1 MTNSIS
7 IPSGILES
15 GGDNR
20 SSQQISQQEAQS
32 QAEELLS
39 SFTTQPNNQ
48 KLKVDFQTFVQ
59 GALGNNLNNGQEFI
73 RAKEYDID
81 GIEGLSAWE
90 YELFLQTLEQELGR
104 ILALGDYDEYSGIRE
119 ETGEIV
125 DGAWNLSGIFE
136 KFNIDINNAGDSI
149 SDILAEELGG
159 LSPEKKEQLLSA
171 APGMDKDFGL
181 GILIAISEEAP
192 QMAVDI
198 LNFVSDVP
206 NAVASMPRY
215 LALRMQGLWMN
226 DTEYEMRME
235 AMGQQSPIL
244 GLVNLVASEQGWGQV
259 SGILKNLASS
269 DGYTARG
276 IVQSISALV
285 GMAAGGAGAMK
296 LATGAGR
303 ASKVARVVERVDK
316 TVNLT
321 EHLAIGAVGKVA
333 TKVASPS
340 NKIAQTSP
348 SGSVADGADNPVVEA
363 PAADTVQPET
373 TLLRT
378 EREVKQG
385 SSNPSPETT
394 TPKALDLDT
403 ATKDD
408 LAVELRT
415 AFRLIPQEGNQRY
428 QLVLQ
433 AINSRGGEVS
443 LNNQITWK
451 EEPEAPAAEASPT
464 TSSETPASESV
475 SSNRTDQPSAEGES
489 SNSSPETT
497 TPKALDLDTA
507 TKDDLAVELRTAF
520 RLIPQEGNQRY
531 QAVLQEIESRG
542 GEVSSN
548 NQITWKEEP
557 EAPSAEATTASR
569 SESQAEA
576 QPSEVT
582 PKQAVEPSESAPS
595 STAREAEIPHQ
606 ADTSID
612 PEILRIEGDPRSADN
627 IVDSFVA
634 QFGPPTANRYV
645 QISVLRR
652 YLRDSGTEFSAENW
666 PPLQQRISQTL
677 NQWFDSM
684 NDRIVEPA
692 ADMSLKGDLDI
703 IRSNHEQMLK
713 DPQTFIQPNSNKWI
727 ALKQQTADWRE
738 LMRESNFKSNL
749 FNGSIERLEE
759 LSPANNAR
767 EALKQLDEMRGILS
781 FPSFQK
787 QPHLTPQKF
796 SMIGERLEL
805 VKTNLLSRVDAQK
818 EFILNRELLGSP
830 VPQATD
836 ILKYFSQIKGRITN
850 NSKMPDF
857 SAEKLDR
864 LQSIDDQLTK
874 LENPPATPESML
886 LSSLEKIPFGLE
898 NVTAVAQKWADFK
911 GIAPKQKA
919 LKFAEFLTKALTVKL
934 ATTTAQVMKSP
945 SEASRW
951 TVALVTAQRA
961 YLRWEEETQ
970 AGDIA
975 RMRIAQNKIDALGL
989 DYQAE
994 EILQKIASL
1003 NLTELEGWK
1012 NSYTP
1017 GDWLSKNSSNQE
1029 GINYQIMEQCDYTAS
1044 EDRNDL
1050 IKFGQALQITI
1061 KHTEMQWELGDTG
1074 KIPDGKIGP
1083 KTLTSLI
1090 DHLSP

>member
-7 IPSGILES
+7 VPSGILES

-20 SSQQISQQEAQS
+20 SSQQISQPEAQS

-39 SFTTQPNNQ
+39 SFSSQEPSLQ
-48 KLKVDFQTFVQ
+48 ADFQTFVE
-59 GALGNNLNNGQEFI
+59 GALGSKLADGQDFI
-73 RAKEYDID
+73 NAEKYDID
-81 GIEGLSAWE
+81 DIGGLSAWE

-104 ILALGDYDEYSGIRE
+104 ILTLGDYDEYSGIRE

-159 LSPEKKEQLLSA
+159 LSPEEKEQLLSA
-171 APGMDKDFGL
+171 APGMDADFGL

-215 LALRMQGLWMN
+215 LSLRMQGLWMN
-226 DTEYEMRME
+226 DTEHEMRME

-333 TKVASPS
+333 TKAASPS

-378 EREVKQG
+378 EREVKQE

-403 ATKDD
+403 ATKDY

-433 AINSRGGEVS
+433 AIKSRGGEVS
-443 LNNQITWK
+443 LNNQI
-451 EEPEAPAAEASPT
+451 
-464 TSSETPASESV
+464 
-475 SSNRTDQPSAEGES
+475 N
-489 SNSSPETT
+489 
-497 TPKALDLDTA
+497 
-507 TKDDLAVELRTAF
+507 
-520 RLIPQEGNQRY
+520 
-531 QAVLQEIESRG
+531 
-542 GEVSSN
+542 
-548 NQITWKEEP
+548 WKEEP

-569 SESQAEA
+569 SEPQAEA

-595 STAREAEIPHQ
+595 STAREAETPHQ

-612 PEILRIEGDPRSADN
+612 PEILRIEGDPRSPND

-634 QFGPPTANRYV
+634 QFGPPTVNRYA
-645 QISVLRR
+645 QINSLHKS
-652 YLRDSGTEFSAENW
+652 LKDSGTQFSAENW

-692 ADMSLKGDLDI
+692 ADISLKTDLGI
-703 IRSNHEQMLK
+703 IRLNHEQMLSN
-713 DPQTFIQPNSNKWI
+713 PQTFIQSSSQHRQNLYQK
-727 ALKQQTADWRE
+727 TVDWRKR
-738 LMRESNFKSNL
+738 LIESNFKSNL
-749 FNGSIERLEE
+749 FNHYVDKLEN
-759 LSPANNAR
+759 LPPAQDAQV
-767 EALKQLDEMRGILS
+767 ALQQLDEMRGILS

-836 ILKYFSQIKGRITN
+836 ILKDFSQIKGRITN

-874 LENPPATPESML
+874 LEDLPATPESML
-886 LSSLEKIPFGLE
+886 LSSLGQIPFGLA
-898 NVTAVAQKWADFK
+898 NIKAVAQKWADFK

-970 AGDIA
+970 AGEVA

-994 EILQKIASL
+994 EILEKIASL
-1003 NLTELEGWK
+1003 NLTDLEDWK
-1012 NSYTP
+1012 NNYVP
-1017 GDWLSKNSSNQE
+1017 GDWLSKDGKNAE
-1029 GINYQIMEQCDYTAS
+1029 GINYQIMQQCSYNAS
-1044 EDRNDL
+1044 EDRDTL